1 MENKPQ
7 TTMNKIGLINYEGN
21 CLEAIK
27 HGDFIFIKDQYGI
40 ELRLITPEAL
50 LEFINGE
57 FDIVDSRGKSWNFPS
72 QSEESKPKMPRVFE
86 FLALVNNYEKT
97 LYAENE
103 HLIIDWS
110 NDGTK
115 TAGTLTRDIMKLI
128 NKQ

>member
-1 MENKPQ
+1 
-7 TTMNKIGLINYEGN
+7 MNKLGLINYEGN

-40 ELRLITPEAL
+40 ELREITAEAL
-50 LEFINGE
+50 LNFIDGE

-72 QSEESKPKMPRVFE
+72 QSEESKPKKYKIWA
-86 FLALVNNYEKT
+86 FLDYVNNHEKT
-97 LYAENE
+97 LYAEIE
-103 HLIIDWS
+103 HLIIEWS